1 MPSCKDLYDKWRN
14 AVSEAT
20 KDHKHRYTCALFK
33 KDQTI
38 SDTEQ
43 TNRCICGRL
52 KNSHSY
58 KGELSSYAGDR
69 WIMTDCSGRIDDGIS
84 CGILYKW
91 HQACL
96 TKFLRCDINIPQK
109 ALYDLICND
118 YGKKPN
124 LIISIFGGT
133 KNFKMDKHLETAFM
147 NGIIEAA
154 TSAGGWILTAGL
166 NSGVVNLVGQ
176 AISEAKVMHCNLK
189 NIVSIGFTKWGSL
202 SQDVRDLLSG
212 KFRKQLHPENNDP
225 ISELYT
231 YPPEMLGSNNQQTV
245 ESHHAYMLLFDDA
258 TQYGYLGDHQ
268 PTQFLE
274 EALKNKGN
282 TNCYTITVIV
292 EGGLNTPY
300 TIRRFLEK
308 NLPVVI
314 IRGSGRMA
322 DIICDFL
329 TPDAE
334 NASKDKI
341 KEVLKKKIP
350 NKESLKKEDYEEDLK
365 TCANEIRKII
375 DVKYSD
381 LLSVYSLNQNVNV
394 AETIFNAI
402 FKAKLS
408 SHADNRDGQS
418 PHRNISS
425 IDMLNLLDLSL
436 AWKSFQGLQRVFE
449 DTEANPDQPS
459 SKEIMK
465 KFITSLEND
474 SPKLA
479 DYFLR
484 SRYNVLND
492 LKREDISLLY
502 ETISK
507 TPHTERYIS
516 SVLETTNIGSN
527 KPLGIADEF
536 CKEFIGHFMQN
547 LYSEESESSITNI
560 LARLKGAWR
569 GIFQTSCRCPPR
581 RVYTPVALKQ
591 IFLNLNFPDKKQD
604 YSQQEKIRDLFL
616 WSVFMGRT
624 ELAKVFL
631 IYLEPKTCAA
641 LIASR
646 TMTSTAEEFELYA
659 VNCINACYELDEKR
673 ACELILRQITLFGNI
688 TCIQVAVAAKCR
700 KFLLTACFDRVIN
713 DASYCKLDERNRYGM
728 HKHMLILTWLS
739 FGILAPFYVS
749 YRTTQ
754 PEDSQHEPIS
764 NQDKE

>member
-1 MPSCKDLYDKWRN
+1 
-14 AVSEAT
+14 
-20 KDHKHRYTCALFK
+20 
-33 KDQTI
+33 
-38 SDTEQ
+38 
-43 TNRCICGRL
+43 
-52 KNSHSY
+52 
-58 KGELSSYAGDR
+58 
-69 WIMTDCSGRIDDGIS
+69 
-84 CGILYKW
+84 
-91 HQACL
+91 
-96 TKFLRCDINIPQK
+96 
-109 ALYDLICND
+109 
-118 YGKKPN
+118 
-124 LIISIFGGT
+124 
-133 KNFKMDKHLETAFM
+133 
-147 NGIIEAA
+147 
-154 TSAGGWILTAGL
+154 
-166 NSGVVNLVGQ
+166 
-176 AISEAKVMHCNLK
+176 
-189 NIVSIGFTKWGSL
+189 
-202 SQDVRDLLSG
+202 
-212 KFRKQLHPENNDP
+212 
-225 ISELYT
+225 
-231 YPPEMLGSNNQQTV
+231 
-245 ESHHAYMLLFDDA
+245 
-258 TQYGYLGDHQ
+258 
-268 PTQFLE
+268 
-274 EALKNKGN
+274 
-282 TNCYTITVIV
+282 
-292 EGGLNTPY
+292 
-300 TIRRFLEK
+300 
-308 NLPVVI
+308 
-314 IRGSGRMA
+314 
-322 DIICDFL
+322 
-329 TPDAE
+329 
-334 NASKDKI
+334 
-341 KEVLKKKIP
+341 
-350 NKESLKKEDYEEDLK
+350 
-365 TCANEIRKII
+365 
-375 DVKYSD
+375 
-381 LLSVYSLNQNVNV
+381 
-394 AETIFNAI
+394 
-402 FKAKLS
+402 
-408 SHADNRDGQS
+408 
-418 PHRNISS
+418 
-425 IDMLNLLDLSL
+425 
-436 AWKSFQGLQRVFE
+436 
-449 DTEANPDQPS
+449 
-459 SKEIMK
+459 MK